1 MKIIHSYLQKLIISS
16 IPLLALSFS
25 GAIIPIVSAQVQ
37 NLPASSL
44 PGNQTMQVAMNN
56 EITISVATSTS
67 NYVIDVYVKSDK
79 KGEMT
84 LENIKTGEKLTLP
97 ATQVDRDGNVFSA
110 STTKVERIKNK
121 SFLPFISRQ
130 TTTYLL
136 DISKK
141 EFSITK
147 QANLPN
153 RKTVQV
159 EKIGFILQS

>member
-1 MKIIHSYLQKLIISS
+1 M
-16 IPLLALSFS
+16 
-25 GAIIPIVSAQVQ
+25 Q
-37 NLPASSL
+37 NLPAKALS
-44 PGNQTMQVAMNN
+44 GNQTMQVAMNN
-56 EITISVATSTS
+56 EIINSAATSTS
-67 NYVIDVYVKSDK
+67 SYVIDVYVKSDK

-84 LENIKTGEKLTLP
+84 LENRKTGEKLTLP

-110 STTKVERIKNK
+110 SVTKVQRINNK
-121 SFLPFISRQ
+121 GFLPFISRQ

-136 DISKK
+136 DIPKK

-159 EKIGFILQS
+159 EKTGFILQS